1 MKMSYEATES
11 KFVATEEKGEVS
23 SLLIRPDHAR
33 WLLVL
38 GHGASTD
45 MRHTTL
51 QTIAERLADV
61 GIATF
66 RYNFPYSEQGGGRNS
81 NAVCQE
87 TVRSAVAAAHTVAS
101 DLSILVGGHS
111 FSGRMSSMA
120 VAEASLKHTRG
131 LVFFAFPLHPSGKPS
146 TERAA
151 HLKDVTIP
159 MLFLSGTRDKLAEL
173 ALLQPICEEITD
185 KATLHLLDTA
195 DHGFKILKRSRNTDE
210 DVFAEMARVI
220 NEWVSTLD

>member
-1 MKMSYEATES
+1 MSYEVIES
-11 KFVATEEKGEVS
+11 KFVATEEQGEVS
-23 SLLIRPDHAR
+23 SLLIRPDGAQ

-38 GHGASTD
+38 GHGASTN
-45 MRHTTL
+45 MRTTTL

-66 RYNFPYSEQGGGRNS
+66 RYNFPYSERGGGRNS

-87 TVRSAVAAAHTVAS
+87 TVRSAVAAAHTAVS

-120 VAEASLKHTRG
+120 AAEAPLEHVRG

-151 HLKDVTIP
+151 HLSDVTIP
-159 MLFLSGTRDKLAEL
+159 MLFLSGTRDKLGEL
-173 ALLQPICEEITD
+173 DLLQPTCEGISD

-210 DVFAEMARVI
+210 DVFVEMARVT
-220 NEWVSTLD
+220 NEWISALD

>member
-1 MKMSYEATES
+1 MSYEVIES
-11 KFVATEEKGEVS
+11 KFVATE
-23 SLLIRPDHAR
+23 RPDNAQ

-38 GHGASTD
+38 GHGASTN
-45 MRHTTL
+45 MRHVTL

-66 RYNFPYSEQGGGRNS
+66 RYNFPYSERGGGRNS

-120 VAEASLKHTRG
+120 AAEAPLEGVRG

-151 HLKDVTIP
+151 HLNDVTIP
-159 MLFLSGTRDKLAEL
+159 MLFLSGTRDKLGEL
-173 ALLQPICEEITD
+173 DLLQPTCDQID

-210 DVFAEMARVI
+210 DVFVEMARVI
-220 NEWVSTLD
+220 NEWVSGLE

>member
-1 MKMSYEATES
+1 MSYEVIES

-23 SLLIRPDHAR
+23 SLLIRPDDAQ

-38 GHGASTD
+38 GHGASTN
-45 MRHTTL
+45 MQHATL

-87 TVRSAVAAAHTVAS
+87 TVRSAASAAQTAAS

-120 VAEASLKHTRG
+120 AAEAPIEHVRG

-146 TERAA
+146 TERAD
-151 HLKDVTIP
+151 HLSDVTIP
-159 MLFLSGTRDKLAEL
+159 MLFLSGTRDKLGEL
-173 ALLQPICEEITD
+173 DLLQSTCEGVAD

-195 DHGFKILKRSRNTDE
+195 DHGFKTLKRSRNTDE
-210 DVFAEMARVI
+210 DVFVEMARVI
-220 NEWVSTLD
+220 NEWVSGLD

>member
-1 MKMSYEATES
+1 MSYEVIES
-11 KFVATEEKGEVS
+11 KFVATKEQGEVS
-23 SLLIRPDHAR
+23 SLLMCPDGAQ

-66 RYNFPYSEQGGGRNS
+66 RYNFPYAERGSGRNS
-81 NAVCQE
+81 NAVCQG

-101 DLSILVGGHS
+101 DLLILVGGHS

-120 VAEASLKHTRG
+120 AAEAPLEYVRG
-131 LVFFAFPLHPSGKPS
+131 LVLFAFPLHPSGKPS

-151 HLKDVTIP
+151 HLSDVTIP

-173 ALLQPICEEITD
+173 NLLQPTCEQIGD

-195 DHGFKILKRSRNTDE
+195 DHGFKVLKRSRKTEE
-210 DVFAEMARVI
+210 DVFVEMARVI
-220 NEWVSTLD
+220 DEWVSVLD

>member
-1 MKMSYEATES
+1 MSYEVVES
-11 KFVATEEKGEVS
+11 KFVATEEQGEVS
-23 SLLIRPDHAR
+23 SLLTRPDNAQ

-38 GHGASTD
+38 GHGASTN
-45 MRHTTL
+45 MRHATL

-66 RYNFPYSEQGGGRNS
+66 RYNFPYSERGGGRNS

-87 TVRSAVAAAHTVAS
+87 TVRSAVTAAHTVAS

-120 VAEASLKHTRG
+120 AAEAPLEGVRG

-151 HLKDVTIP
+151 HLSDVTIP
-159 MLFLSGTRDKLAEL
+159 MLFLSGTRDKLGEL
-173 ALLQPICEEITD
+173 DLLQPTCDQID

-210 DVFAEMARVI
+210 DVFVEMARAI
-220 NEWVSTLD
+220 NEWVSGLN

>member
-1 MKMSYEATES
+1 MSYEVIES
-11 KFVATEEKGEVS
+11 KFVATEEQGEVS
-23 SLLIRPDHAR
+23 SLLTRPDNAQ

-38 GHGASTD
+38 GHGASTN
-45 MRHTTL
+45 MRHVTL

-66 RYNFPYSEQGGGRNS
+66 RYNFPYSERGGGRNS

-120 VAEASLKHTRG
+120 AAEAPLEGVRG

-151 HLKDVTIP
+151 HLNDVTIP
-159 MLFLSGTRDKLAEL
+159 MLFLSGTRDKLGEL
-173 ALLQPICEEITD
+173 DLLQPTCDQID

-210 DVFAEMARVI
+210 DVFVEMARVI
-220 NEWVSTLD
+220 NEWVSGLE

>member
-1 MKMSYEATES
+1 MSYEVIES
-11 KFVATEEKGEVS
+11 KFVAAEDKGEVS
-23 SLLIRPDHAR
+23 SLLIRPDGAQ

-38 GHGASTD
+38 GHGASTN
-45 MRHTTL
+45 MRHATL
-51 QTIAERLADV
+51 QTIAEQLADV

-87 TVRSAVAAAHTVAS
+87 TVRSAVAAAHTAAS

-120 VAEASLKHTRG
+120 AAEEPIEHARG

-146 TERAA
+146 TDRAD
-151 HLKDVTIP
+151 HLSDVTVP
-159 MLFLSGTRDKLAEL
+159 MLFLSGTRDKLGEL
-173 ALLQPICEEITD
+173 DLLQSTCEAVGD
-185 KATLHLLDTA
+185 KVTLHLLDTA

-210 DVFAEMARVI
+210 DVFVEMARVI
-220 NEWVSTLD
+220 NEWVSGLD

>member
-1 MKMSYEATES
+1 MSYEVIES

-23 SLLIRPDHAR
+23 SLLIRPDDAQ

-66 RYNFPYSEQGGGRNS
+66 RYNFPYSEQGGGRNA

-87 TVRSAVAAAHTVAS
+87 TVRSAVTAAHTAAS

-120 VAEASLKHTRG
+120 AAETPLEHVRG
-131 LVFFAFPLHPSGKPS
+131 LVFFAFPLHPSGKSS
-146 TERAA
+146 TERAG
-151 HLKDVTIP
+151 HLSDVTIP
-159 MLFLSGTRDKLAEL
+159 MLFLSGTRDKLGEL
-173 ALLQPICEEITD
+173 DLLQPTCEQIGD

-210 DVFAEMARVI
+210 DVFVEMARVI
-220 NEWVSTLD
+220 NEWVSELA

>member
-1 MKMSYEATES
+1 MSYEVIES
-11 KFVATEEKGEVS
+11 KFVATEEKGAVS
-23 SLLIRPDHAR
+23 SLLIRPDDVH

-51 QTIAERLADV
+51 QIIAERLADT

-66 RYNFPYSEQGGGRNS
+66 RYNFPYAEQGGGRNS

-87 TVRSAVAAAHTVAS
+87 TIHSAVAAAHTAAS

-120 VAEASLKHTRG
+120 AAEAPLEDVRG

-151 HLKDVTIP
+151 HLNDVTIP
-159 MLFLSGTRDKLAEL
+159 MLFLSGTRDKLGEL
-173 ALLQPICEEITD
+173 DLLQPTCEQIGDT
-185 KATLHLLDTA
+185 ATLHLLDTA
-195 DHGFKILKRSRNTDE
+195 DHGFKILKRSRKTDE
-210 DVFAEMARVI
+210 DVFVEMARVI
-220 NEWVSTLD
+220 NEWVSKLD

>member
-1 MKMSYEATES
+1 MSYEVIES
-11 KFVATEEKGEVS
+11 KFVATEEQGEVS
-23 SLLIRPDHAR
+23 SLLIQPDGAQ

-38 GHGASTD
+38 GHGASTNI
-45 MRHTTL
+45 RHATL

-66 RYNFPYSEQGGGRNS
+66 RYNFPYAERGGGRNS

-87 TVRSAVAAAHTVAS
+87 TVRSAVAAAHTTVT

-120 VAEASLKHTRG
+120 AAEAPLEHVRG

-151 HLKDVTIP
+151 HLSDVTIP
-159 MLFLSGTRDKLAEL
+159 MLFLSGTRDKLGEL
-173 ALLQPICEEITD
+173 DLLQPTCDQID

-210 DVFAEMARVI
+210 DVFVEMARVI
-220 NEWVSTLD
+220 NEWVSVLN

>member
-1 MKMSYEATES
+1 MSYEAIES

-23 SLLIRPDHAR
+23 SLLIRPKDAR

-38 GHGASTD
+38 GHGASTNIQH
-45 MRHTTL
+45 RTL

-66 RYNFPYSEQGGGRNS
+66 RYNFPYAESGGGRNA

-87 TVRSAVAAAHTVAS
+87 TVRSAVAAAHAAAR
-101 DLSILVGGHS
+101 DLSILIGGHS

-120 VAEASLKHTRG
+120 AAEKALEGVRG
-131 LVFFAFPLHPSGKPS
+131 LVFFAFPLHPAGKPS
-146 TERAA
+146 IERAE
-151 HLKDVTIP
+151 HLSNVTAP

-173 ALLQPICEEITD
+173 ELLQPVCEKLGD

-195 DHGFKILKRSRNTDE
+195 DHGFKVLKRSRKTDE

-220 NEWVSTLD
+220 NEWVSELD

>member
-1 MKMSYEATES
+1 MSYEAIES
-11 KFVATEEKGEVS
+11 KFVATEEQGEVS
-23 SLLIRPDHAR
+23 SLLIRPDDAQ

-38 GHGASTD
+38 GHGASTN

-51 QTIAERLADV
+51 QTIAERLAGV

-66 RYNFPYSEQGGGRNS
+66 RYNFPYSERGGGRNS

-87 TVRSAVAAAHTVAS
+87 TVRSAVTAAHTVAS

-120 VAEASLKHTRG
+120 AAEAPLEHVRG

-151 HLKDVTIP
+151 HLNDVTIP
-159 MLFLSGTRDKLAEL
+159 MLFLSGTRDKLGEL
-173 ALLQPICEEITD
+173 DLLQPTCEQIGDT
-185 KATLHLLDTA
+185 ATLHLLDTA

-210 DVFAEMARVI
+210 DVFVEMARVI
-220 NEWVSTLD
+220 SGWVSGLD

>member
-1 MKMSYEATES
+1 MKMSYDVIES
-11 KFVATEEKGEVS
+11 KFVATEEQGEVS
-23 SLLIRPDHAR
+23 SLLIRPDNAQ

-38 GHGASTD
+38 GHGASTN

-66 RYNFPYSEQGGGRNS
+66 RYNFPYSERGGGRNA
-81 NAVCQE
+81 NAVCQK
-87 TVRSAVAAAHTVAS
+87 TVRSAVTAAHTVAS

-120 VAEASLKHTRG
+120 AAEAPLEGVRG

-146 TERAA
+146 MERAA
-151 HLKDVTIP
+151 HLNDVTIP
-159 MLFLSGTRDKLAEL
+159 MLFLSGTRDKLGEL
-173 ALLQPICEEITD
+173 GLLQPTCDQID

-210 DVFAEMARVI
+210 DVFVEMARVI
-220 NEWVSTLD
+220 NEWVSALN

>member
-1 MKMSYEATES
+1 MGYEVIES
-11 KFVATEEKGEVS
+11 KFVATEEQGEVS
-23 SLLIRPDHAR
+23 SLLIRPDGAQ

-38 GHGASTD
+38 GHGASTN
-45 MRHTTL
+45 MRHATL

-66 RYNFPYSEQGGGRNS
+66 RYNFPYSERGGGRNS

-87 TVRSAVAAAHTVAS
+87 TIRSAVAAAHTVAS
-101 DLSILVGGHS
+101 DLSVLVGGHS

-120 VAEASLKHTRG
+120 AAEAPLEGVRG

-146 TERAA
+146 TERAD
-151 HLKDVTIP
+151 HLNDVTIP
-159 MLFLSGTRDKLAEL
+159 MLFLSGTRDKLGEL
-173 ALLQPICEEITD
+173 DLLQPTCDQIGD

-210 DVFAEMARVI
+210 DVFVEMARII
-220 NEWVSTLD
+220 NEWVSELE

>member
-1 MKMSYEATES
+1 MSYEVVES
-11 KFVATEEKGEVS
+11 KFVATEEQGEVS
-23 SLLIRPDHAR
+23 SLLIQPDGAQ

-38 GHGASTD
+38 GHGASTN
-45 MRHTTL
+45 MQHTTL

-66 RYNFPYSEQGGGRNS
+66 RYNFPYSERGGGRNS

-87 TVRSAVAAAHTVAS
+87 TVRSAVTAAHTAAS

-120 VAEASLKHTRG
+120 AAEAPLEGVRG
-131 LVFFAFPLHPSGKPS
+131 LVFFAFPLHPSGKPA

-151 HLKDVTIP
+151 HLNDVTIP
-159 MLFLSGTRDKLAEL
+159 MLFLSGTRDKLGEL
-173 ALLQPICEEITD
+173 DLLQPTCEQISD

-195 DHGFKILKRSRNTDE
+195 DHGFKILKRSRKTDE
-210 DVFAEMARVI
+210 DVFVEMARVI
-220 NEWVSTLD
+220 NEWVSGLD

>member
-1 MKMSYEATES
+1 MKMSYEVVES
-11 KFVATEEKGEVS
+11 KFVATEEQGEVS
-23 SLLIRPDHAR
+23 SLLIRPDDAQ

-38 GHGASTD
+38 GHGASTN

-61 GIATF
+61 GFATF
-66 RYNFPYSEQGGGRNS
+66 RYNFPYSERGGGRNA

-87 TVRSAVAAAHTVAS
+87 TVRSAVTAAHTVAS

-120 VAEASLKHTRG
+120 AAEAPLEHVRG

-151 HLKDVTIP
+151 HLNDVTIP
-159 MLFLSGTRDKLAEL
+159 MLFLSGTRDKLGEL
-173 ALLQPICEEITD
+173 DLLQPTCDQID

-210 DVFAEMARVI
+210 DVFVEMARII
-220 NEWVSTLD
+220 NAWVSVLD

>member
-1 MKMSYEATES
+1 MSYEVVES
-11 KFVATEEKGEVS
+11 KFIATEEQGEVS
-23 SLLIRPDHAR
+23 SLLIRPDGAQ
-33 WLLVL
+33 WMLVL
-38 GHGASTD
+38 GHGASTN

-66 RYNFPYSEQGGGRNS
+66 RYNFPYAERGGGRNS

-87 TVRSAVAAAHTVAS
+87 TVHSAVAAAHTAAS
-101 DLSILVGGHS
+101 DLLILVGGHS

-120 VAEASLKHTRG
+120 AAEAPLEHVRG

-151 HLKDVTIP
+151 HLSDVTIP
-159 MLFLSGTRDKLAEL
+159 MLFLSGTRDKLGEL
-173 ALLQPICEEITD
+173 DLLQPTCDQID

-210 DVFAEMARVI
+210 DVFVEMARVI
-220 NEWVSTLD
+220 NEWVSVLD

>member
-1 MKMSYEATES
+1 MSYEAIES
-11 KFVATEEKGEVS
+11 KFLATEEQGEVS
-23 SLLIRPDHAR
+23 ALLIRPDDAK

-38 GHGASTD
+38 GHGASTN

-66 RYNFPYSEQGGGRNS
+66 RYNFPYAEQGRGRNS

-87 TVRSAVAAAHTVAS
+87 TVRSAAEAAQIAAS

-120 VAEASLKHTRG
+120 AADAPIEPARG

-146 TERAA
+146 TDRAD
-151 HLKDVTIP
+151 HLSDVTVP
-159 MLFLSGTRDKLAEL
+159 MLFLSGTRDKLGEL
-173 ALLQPICEEITD
+173 DLLQSTCEGVAD

-210 DVFAEMARVI
+210 DVFVEMARVI
-220 NEWVSTLD
+220 NEWVSGLD

>member
-1 MKMSYEATES
+1 MSYEVVES
-11 KFVATEEKGEVS
+11 KFVATEEQGEVS
-23 SLLIRPDHAR
+23 SLLICPDGAQR
-33 WLLVL
+33 LLVL
-38 GHGASTD
+38 GHGASTN

-66 RYNFPYSEQGGGRNS
+66 RYNFPYSERGGGRNS

-87 TVRSAVAAAHTVAS
+87 TVRSAVAAAHTAAS

-120 VAEASLKHTRG
+120 AAEAPLEGVRG

-151 HLKDVTIP
+151 HLNDVTIP
-159 MLFLSGTRDKLAEL
+159 MLFLSGTRDKLGEL
-173 ALLQPICEEITD
+173 DLLQPTCDQID

-210 DVFAEMARVI
+210 DVFVEMARVI
-220 NEWVSTLD
+220 NEWVSELD